1 MVQFNY
7 LLPTVKQIE
16 DLAQRLR
23 QADAVLHARIDAQ
36 LSALTT
42 DSQADYDAEIA
53 DARADSYG
61 NLHNS
66 LGENIRDGQSRV
78 ANELSI
84 SQDVLQA
91 QINEVAEAILKQA
104 IMLKEVKEL
113 LQNQN

>member
-7 LLPTVKQIE
+7 LLPTVKQIK

-36 LSALTT
+36 ISASSG
-42 DSQADYDAEIA
+42 SQADYDAEIA

-66 LGENIRDGQSRV
+66 LGENIRDGQSRA
-78 ANELSI
+78 ANEFSI
-84 SQDVLQA
+84 SQNVLQV
-91 QINEVAEAILKQA
+91 QINDVAEAILKQA

-113 LQNQN
+113 LRNQN